1 MGNMEECDLELC
13 LTIKCFSRLLRQQ
26 VRVCSSVCLLEC
38 ERECVS
44 KLRGWERKWVW
55 FDLRI
60 TRSSMTGSHFSSNQ
74 PLASIFQPWCW
85 TSKRLWH
92 LELLLCLPS
101 VWFVFL
107 SMNLPRVCW
116 LCVCVYICVCGP
128 LLSLFDSG
136 DLRYV
141 FKISQPFESMSAAAA
156 CLALLR

>member
-1 MGNMEECDLELC
+1 M
-13 LTIKCFSRLLRQQ
+13 
-26 VRVCSSVCLLEC
+26 RVCSSVCLLEC

-85 TSKRLWH
+85 TSKRVWH

-107 SMNLPRVCW
+107 SMNLPRLCW
-116 LCVCVYICVCGP
+116 LCVCVYVCVCGP

-141 FKISQPFESMSAAAA
+141 LKLVSLSKVCPRQQHACHCSGSGCQVIGRCRDHGVTSTRHSA
-156 CLALLR
+156 RPT